1 MMSESVSMK
10 DTDLGSRLRMVRL
23 RYQLSQRALA
33 KRAGV
38 ANATISLIE
47 SGSTSPSVSAL
58 KRILAGLP
66 MTLAEFFS
74 DELPN
79 IQNEVFYRAK
89 ELTEISGGKGISYRQ
104 IGSARAGHA
113 LQILYESYEVGADT
127 GLIMLQHE
135 GEEGGVILSG
145 KLEVTVGSATRVL
158 GVGDAYYFSSTE
170 PHRFRNTGVQ
180 TCTLV
185 SSCSPPTF

>member
-1 MMSESVSMK
+1 MDIE
-10 DTDLGSRLRMVRL
+10 LGSRLRVVRL
-23 RYQLSQRALA
+23 RNQLSQRALA

-58 KRILAGLP
+58 KRILAGIP

-79 IQNEVFYRAK
+79 FKSEVFYRAQ
-89 ELTEISGGKGISYRQ
+89 ELTQISGGNGISYLQ
-104 IGSARAGHA
+104 IGSAKAGHT
-113 LQILYESYEVGADT
+113 LQILYETYEVSADT
-127 GLIMLQHE
+127 GLVMLQHE
-135 GEEGGVILSG
+135 GEEGGIILSG
-145 KLEVTVGSATRVL
+145 MLEVTVGDSTRVL
-158 GVGDAYYFSSTE
+158 RVGDAYYFNSNE
-170 PHRFRNTGVQ
+170 PHRFRNAGNQ
-180 TCTLV
+180 PCTLV

>member
-1 MMSESVSMK
+1 MM
-10 DTDLGSRLRMVRL
+10 DADLGSRLRMVRL
-23 RYQLSQRALA
+23 RHQLSQRALA

-74 DELPN
+74 NELPGVKS
-79 IQNEVFYRAK
+79 EVFYRAQ
-89 ELTEISGGKGISYRQ
+89 ELTEISGGEGISYRQ
-104 IGSARAGHA
+104 IGSARAGHV
-113 LQILYESYEVGADT
+113 LQILFESYEVGADT

-135 GEEGGVILSG
+135 GEEGGVILAG
-145 KLEVTVGSATRVL
+145 KLEVTVGESTRVL
-158 GVGDAYYFSSTE
+158 GVGDAYYFNSSE
-170 PHRFRNTGVQ
+170 PHRFRNVGTQ
-180 TCTLV
+180 ACTLV